1 LKLLNCLAAASVL
14 TACAS
19 PPRPAAPLTSR
30 EDRSREYCHLLAVN
44 SAQESTA
51 NRLCLDLED
60 AAASRARTAEL
71 AGLPQAGVL
80 VSSSYASL
88 HPGYLVVFS
97 GVYRTPAEAAAGLAD
112 AHSRGF
118 PDAYVARVTH

>member
-60 AAASRARTAEL
+60 AAASRARTFGIGAALDRECEKL
-71 AGLPQAGVL
+71 ATFDGPGQPFSWVVY
-80 VSSSYASL
+80 VSCVNDSI
-88 HPGYLVVFS
+88 
-97 GVYRTPAEAAAGLAD
+97 
-112 AHSRGF
+112 
-118 PDAYVARVTH
+118 